1 MKTMANLE
9 KKLNLYVADLMV
21 AYTKLH
27 NVHWYVQ
34 GKQFHRM
41 HVLFEGYYDKVT
53 EDMDAVAER
62 MLQLGFKPVAS
73 LKGAL
78 EIAKIE
84 ERNEEYA
91 KDIDLV
97 QIVKKDF
104 DYLLKMTLEV
114 KEEAEKAGDDPTVD
128 MMNEFTA
135 YYQKELW
142 MLNSTLA

>member
-1 MKTMANLE
+1 MANLE

-41 HVLFEGYYDKVT
+41 HELFEAYYDKVT

-84 ERNEEYA
+84 ERNEEFG

-97 QIVKKDF
+97 KIVKKDF

-128 MMNEFTA
+128 IMNEFTA